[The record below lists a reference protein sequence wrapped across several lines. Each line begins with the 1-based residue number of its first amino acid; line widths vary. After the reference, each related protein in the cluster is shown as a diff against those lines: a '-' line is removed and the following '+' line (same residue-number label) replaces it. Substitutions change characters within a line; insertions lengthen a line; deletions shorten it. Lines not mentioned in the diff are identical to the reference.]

1 MSENKKVIY
10 IVGMGPGSISGM
22 SGDAV
27 EALHKSDMIIG
38 YTVYVDLV
46 RGLFPQKE
54 FLTTAMTR
62 EEERCRKAFECC
74 MEGKNTAM
82 ICSGDAGVYGM
93 AGLILELAQQYP
105 GVRVRIVPG
114 PREPRQ

>member
-46 RGLFPQKE
+46 KQRYPGKE
-54 FLTTAMTR
+54 FLTASISQIR
-62 EEERCRKAFECC
+62 NLRRPLC
-74 MEGKNTAM
+74 
-82 ICSGDAGVYGM
+82 
-93 AGLILELAQQYP
+93 
-105 GVRVRIVPG
+105 VRRSNAVAYVSTMPWKKSR
-114 PREPRQ
+114 

>member
-38 YTVYVDLV
+38 YTVYVDLIRNLRRPLCV
-46 RGLFPQKE
+46 RRSNAVAYVSTMPWKKS
-54 FLTTAMTR
+54 R
-62 EEERCRKAFECC
+62 
-74 MEGKNTAM
+74 
-82 ICSGDAGVYGM
+82 
-93 AGLILELAQQYP
+93 
-105 GVRVRIVPG
+105 
-114 PREPRQ
+114 

>member
-46 RGLFPQKE
+46 RQHFPDKE
-54 FLTTAMTR
+54 FKTTPMR
-62 EEERCRKAFECC
+62 QEIERCR
-74 MEGKNTAM
+74 
-82 ICSGDAGVYGM
+82 ICFD
-93 AGLILELAQQYP
+93 
-105 GVRVRIVPG
+105 
-114 PREPRQ
+114 

>member
-46 RGLFPQKE
+46 RQHFPDKE
-54 FLTTAMTR
+54 FKTTPMRQEIETLSHMFR
-62 EEERCRKAFECC
+62 LCHGRKA
-74 MEGKNTAM
+74 G
-82 ICSGDAGVYGM
+82 SYD
-93 AGLILELAQQYP
+93 L
-105 GVRVRIVPG
+105 
-114 PREPRQ
+114 